1 MKHILDEILRHSQL
15 PEGVA
20 WSRKSYKAGEKIVE
34 KGRLGNTLFLI
45 EAGMARVLG
54 GVEIEDN
61 VRLTPGLCDLKAGAI
76 FGDIC
81 LYEARLR
88 TASVVA
94 LTDICILEIRG
105 DMLSVYLDDH
115 PVDGYLFLKRLFEIM
130 AVRLELANERVD
142 KLLAWGI
149 KAHDIDKYL

>member
-1 MKHILDEILRHSQL
+1 MKQILDEILRHSQL

-20 WSRKSYKAGEKIVE
+20 WSRKRYMAGDKIVE
-34 KGRLGNTLFLI
+34 KGRLGNTLFLV
-45 EAGMARVLG
+45 ETGTARVLG

-61 VRLTPGLCDLKAGAI
+61 VRLTPGLCDLKAGAV

-81 LYEARLR
+81 LYESRPR

-94 LTDICILEIRG
+94 LTDICLLEIRS

-115 PVDGYLFLKRLFEIM
+115 PVEGYLFLKRLFEVM

-142 KLLAWGI
+142 RLLAWGI